1 MLLIEVKKS
10 DKEIVEKLIAQK
22 DKVQVVEPSNL
33 DGEAIMQLFIRI
45 TEITAPII
53 AGIIVTYINSNKI
66 IIKKDGIN
74 ITMTFSKRNLKK
86 AELIKEL
93 MNMQKEDKEDD

>member
-22 DKVQVVEPSNL
+22 GEVQVIEPSSL
-33 DGEAIMQLFIRI
+33 DGEAIMQLFIKI

-53 AGIIVTYINSNKI
+53 AGIIFTYIKSNKI
-66 IIKKDGIN
+66 IIKRDGVN
-74 ITMTFSKRNLKK
+74 ITMTLSKRNLKK

-93 MNMQKEDKEDD
+93 MNMQEEDMEDD